1 MKINMVRNNI
11 LEKSILEAAER
22 LFLEKG
28 FARTTTTMIA
38 REVGCNQ
45 SLIHYYFRSKEKLFQ
60 LVFEKY
66 LQIFTVG
73 LSTIANNSLTFE
85 ERIKDFVYTQFE
97 MLQDHPEIVSFLINE
112 LTTNPKNTSAVKKQ
126 LMTISLDLLQIFERD
141 LQIEIFKGRI
151 HQISAID
158 LIMNI
163 FSLNTGV
170 FLFYSIAKKLSI
182 FTDAKL
188 QELIALRKEENLK
201 IILKSVLIS

>member
-11 LEKSILEAAER
+11 LEKSILEAAES

-182 FTDAKL
+182 FTDVKL
-188 QELIALRKEENLK
+188 QELIALRKKENLK

>member
-11 LEKSILEAAER
+11 LEKSILEAAES

-170 FLFYSIAKKLSI
+170 FLFYSIAKRLSI

>member
-11 LEKSILEAAER
+11 LEKSILEAAES

-45 SLIHYYFRSKEKLFQ
+45 SLIHYYFRTKEKLFQ

>member
-1 MKINMVRNNI
+1 MKLQMKINMVRNNI
-11 LEKSILEAAER
+11 LEKSILEAAES

-85 ERIKDFVYTQFE
+85 E
-97 MLQDHPEIVSFLINE
+97 M
-112 LTTNPKNTSAVKKQ
+112 
-126 LMTISLDLLQIFERD
+126 
-141 LQIEIFKGRI
+141 
-151 HQISAID
+151 
-158 LIMNI
+158 
-163 FSLNTGV
+163 
-170 FLFYSIAKKLSI
+170 
-182 FTDAKL
+182 
-188 QELIALRKEENLK
+188 
-201 IILKSVLIS
+201 

>member
-11 LEKSILEAAER
+11 LEKSILEAAES

-182 FTDAKL
+182 FTDVKL

>member
-11 LEKSILEAAER
+11 LEKSILEAAES

-85 ERIKDFVYTQFE
+85 ERIKDCVYTLFE

-182 FTDAKL
+182 FTDVKL

>member
-28 FARTTTTMIA
+28 FAHTTTTMIA

-60 LVFEKY
+60 LVFEKN

-85 ERIKDFVYTQFE
+85 ERIKDCVYTQFE

-182 FTDAKL
+182 FTDVKL

>member
-11 LEKSILEAAER
+11 LEKSILEAAES